1 MKSLYRGALGA
12 LLLFGACVLAP
23 SSASAQQAYP
33 GLQKRT
39 LALASSLVVKGSPG
53 QLFSF
58 EVQAD
63 STLSAA
69 AWWIMIYNATAV
81 PADGAV
87 TPFKCYAISS
97 GTPQAGGT
105 FGAGGIAFSSGIVIA
120 VSTAGCFT
128 QTSSA
133 HAFLAGDFN

>member
-1 MKSLYRGALGA
+1 MKLRLLAVAALGLSA
-12 LLLFGACVLAP
+12 LFSAP
-23 SSASAQQAYP
+23 SFAQQANAGKP
-33 GLQKRT
+33 ART
-39 LALASSLVVKGSPG
+39 GALASSLVVKATRG
-53 QLFSF
+53 QLFDF

-69 AWWIMIYNATAV
+69 AWWIMIYNASSV

-87 TPFKCYAISS
+87 VPYKCYSVAS
-97 GTPQAGGT
+97 GTTQAGGT
-105 FGAGGIAFSSGIVIA
+105 FGAGGVALSNGIVIA

-133 HAFLAGDFN
+133 HAYIAGSFQ